1 MKKLFFIVIFIF
13 GLNTCLS
20 YANEEQIAILNKAG
34 FSNEAK
40 EFKKAILDG
49 TIEQY
54 RAKMILKGL
63 MDTQGNLT
71 DKVIDAANVNT
82 IQNAK
87 QSNVTKTGK
96 STAEHIIEKEK
107 ISLPE
112 KQKVGVIEK
121 IFGLINDKLGY

>member
-20 YANEEQIAILNKAG
+20 YANEEQIAILNEAG

-54 RAKMILKGL
+54 RAKR
-63 MDTQGNLT
+63 
-71 DKVIDAANVNT
+71 ID
-82 IQNAK
+82 
-87 QSNVTKTGK
+87 
-96 STAEHIIEKEK
+96 
-107 ISLPE
+107 
-112 KQKVGVIEK
+112 
-121 IFGLINDKLGY
+121 GYSGELD